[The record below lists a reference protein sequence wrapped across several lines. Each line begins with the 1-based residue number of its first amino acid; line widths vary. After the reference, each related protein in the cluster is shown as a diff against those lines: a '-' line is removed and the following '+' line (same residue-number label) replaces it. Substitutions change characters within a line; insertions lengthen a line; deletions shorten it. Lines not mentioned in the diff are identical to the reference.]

1 MFLLYSDE
9 GWHLTMKNWRNFGLG
24 LLLMG
29 AWLGSAGADDATQSV
44 SGKILQ
50 VGIGARPVGM
60 GEAQAA
66 ASDDIYSLYWNPAGL
81 SRLGQS
87 QITLM
92 HNAWFG
98 QINSEYLAYAQPIAQ
113 GGFGI
118 AFNYISFGQFQKYGI
133 DSNNY
138 PIASDEQFSPF
149 TLVTTFGYSQM
160 FAPQLSL
167 GANLKLVSESVDTYN
182 NLTAALDLGMQVLKV
197 WNGLDLGLM
206 VQNAGL
212 PIQGYSLPLN
222 VKAGAAYSFLPAA
235 DKNRFTAAVDMNLPI
250 PTSQPYYANAGLE
263 YWFVNTIAV
272 RVGYKMS
279 QLNSLGQL
287 SGLTAGLGLRV
298 LDYSL
303 DYAYADYGVLGMTHR
318 VSFTAGFGEAKK
330 KNVKHSARV
339 APKHM
344 TSPAGGSSAG
354 GVLVPRL
361 SGLTMR
367 APIMVKVRSEVSGNR
382 VQKAVFGI
390 QASSETEISSWTL
403 KILNAQGR
411 LLRKFDGLELE
422 ESITWDGKDS
432 GGHQPEETIF
442 ATYEMA
448 YSLNTG
454 VNDKVTGKLVEA
466 REMKSADTQNAQ
478 PSGRVKM
485 EPVGFDEKSYDLSEN
500 AVKALNRI
508 ADTLKSRPYIQVLI
522 EGYADTGA
530 ENGQEVYLSQ
540 RRADTAVRF
549 LTSKFKIPLS
559 KISSHAR
566 GNKNPVASNQTD
578 EGREKNRRVEITI
591 VYSR

>member
-1 MFLLYSDE
+1 
-9 GWHLTMKNWRNFGLG
+9 MKNWRNFGLG

-272 RVGYKMS
+272 RAGYKMS

-318 VSFTAGFGEAKK
+318 VSFTAGFGEAKR
-330 KNVKHSARV
+330 KNVKHSTRV

-367 APIMVKVRSEVSGNR
+367 AP
-382 VQKAVFGI
+382 
-390 QASSETEISSWTL
+390 
-403 KILNAQGR
+403 
-411 LLRKFDGLELE
+411 
-422 ESITWDGKDS
+422 
-432 GGHQPEETIF
+432 
-442 ATYEMA
+442 
-448 YSLNTG
+448 
-454 VNDKVTGKLVEA
+454 
-466 REMKSADTQNAQ
+466 
-478 PSGRVKM
+478 
-485 EPVGFDEKSYDLSEN
+485 
-500 AVKALNRI
+500 
-508 ADTLKSRPYIQVLI
+508 
-522 EGYADTGA
+522 
-530 ENGQEVYLSQ
+530 
-540 RRADTAVRF
+540 
-549 LTSKFKIPLS
+549 
-559 KISSHAR
+559 
-566 GNKNPVASNQTD
+566 
-578 EGREKNRRVEITI
+578 
-591 VYSR
+591 